1 MSPTNTELV
10 PSLVTTTLLGPITSS
25 SGTAAA
31 AQSVPGCGA
40 ISNCVPRLQP
50 EQAQAY
56 IAYTFF
62 AVPQTNASGV
72 WPLSTRAKLAPRS
85 VLR

>member
-1 MSPTNTELV
+1 M
-10 PSLVTTTLLGPITSS
+10 
-25 SGTAAA
+25 
-31 AQSVPGCGA
+31 PGCGA
-40 ISNCVPRLQP
+40 ISNCVPRSQP

-72 WPLSTRAKLAPRS
+72 WPLSTRDEAGAEIGAPVDALSFGAAEPATKS
-85 VLR
+85 VAPFW